1 MPQGAKRCHDNA
13 HPGRVQSR
21 GLFVGELAEG
31 EEKVMDFLLALEFEG
46 EPFGEAG

>member
-1 MPQGAKRCHDNA
+1 M
-13 HPGRVQSR
+13 V
-21 GLFVGELAEG
+21 ELAKG